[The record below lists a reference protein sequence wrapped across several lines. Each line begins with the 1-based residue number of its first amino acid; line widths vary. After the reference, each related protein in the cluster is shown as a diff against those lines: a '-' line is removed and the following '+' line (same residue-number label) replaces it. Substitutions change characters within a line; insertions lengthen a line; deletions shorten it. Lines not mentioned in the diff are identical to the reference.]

1 MINACWSEPSAAKST
16 EPDIFKPVE
25 AIFRRGIRLSAS
37 PLKRNDSSAVPASP
51 VSAVLSTSAVMF
63 TASAA
68 VALPEHSA
76 RVIAIVLVADPAID
90 RKCVVAPVP
99 MIAAA
104 E

>member
-1 MINACWSEPSAAKST
+1 MVPARTSPTREPGVGLVVWLSTTAVAAASL
-16 EPDIFKPVE
+16 ESIGVPVT
-25 AIFRRGIRLSAS
+25 
-37 PLKRNDSSAVPASP
+37 AVPASP